1 MFVDYQ
7 FKSMLNM
14 CKTLLVMFILVLGTI
29 SFARDA
35 KALVLDPIERMV
47 NVVNKLSDN
56 PLANTGDMLAGS
68 TDGDNKSETQ
78 LLEQTIVKIG
88 QMLQIDFGAAGAAI
102 IGKNMKSGALSPRV
116 RAAGR
121 A

>member
-68 TDGDNKSETQ
+68 MDGDNKSETQ

-88 QMLQIDFGAAGAAI
+88 QMLQIGFGAAGAAI